1 MAMYKSPI
9 DIVQTGMRVKIENGI
24 IKTVQDVGINVDKAE
39 LLKALAYD
47 REQYQKGFAD
57 GRVAGHEW
65 ISVKDRL
72 PGIDKRIGDHV
83 YSADMLVYD
92 GSRRQ
97 EAYYCH
103 TTNEWYNSYDEELI
117 RVTHWMP
124 LPEPPEEA

>member
-1 MAMYKSPI
+1 MYKSPI
-9 DIVQTGMRVKIENGI
+9 EIMLTEMQVKMENGI
-24 IKTVQDVGINVDKAE
+24 MKAVRDVGVNVDATE
-39 LLKALAYD
+39 LLKALVYD
-47 REQYQKGFAD
+47 REQYKKGFAD
-57 GRVAGHEW
+57 GREAMHEW
-65 ISVKDRL
+65 INVKDGL
-72 PGIDKRIGDHV
+72 PDIDKRIGDHV

-124 LPEPPEEA
+124 LPEPPQEE